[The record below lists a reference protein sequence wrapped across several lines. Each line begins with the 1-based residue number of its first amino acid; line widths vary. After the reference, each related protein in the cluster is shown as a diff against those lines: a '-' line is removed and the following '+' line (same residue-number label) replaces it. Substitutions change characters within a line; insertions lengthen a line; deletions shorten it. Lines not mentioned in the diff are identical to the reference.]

1 MTLIVDTVHGSKN
14 SRLIQVGMDQNPYY
28 GTCEEEPIYRLR
40 QILNH
45 LLVEGYL
52 FLTDDKYPVLEL
64 TEKSEEILNGGTL
77 LMKTA
82 KEQPKKIKEKKPKK
96 RLLAD
101 GGRGGTTT
109 SLKNSE
115 GFAWSLRK
123 KTGCRLILFSRIRL

>member
-1 MTLIVDTVHGSKN
+1 MTLIVETVHGSKN

-82 KEQPKKIKEKKPKK
+82 K
-96 RLLAD
+96 
-101 GGRGGTTT
+101 
-109 SLKNSE
+109 
-115 GFAWSLRK
+115 
-123 KTGCRLILFSRIRL
+123 